1 MTAIIR
7 RFIISPKKNMF
18 KKSAILTSL
27 IISMTAAVAQTTLT
41 TTEQAEMVSAHNTW
55 RGQVATPNLKWS
67 PTLANTAQAWADSLK
82 NNQACKMVHSHAD
95 GVGENLFWASPL
107 TYSTGKTELQAV
119 SPTKTATSWGDEKKD
134 YSYSSNTCAA
144 GKICGHY
151 TQVVWKN
158 TTDVGCGKAICSDK
172 SQVWVCQYA
181 PAGNYI
187 GQKPY

>member
-18 KKSAILTSL
+18 KKLAILTSL

-95 GVGENLFWASPL
+95 GVGENIFWASPL

-119 SPTKTATSWGDEKKD
+119 SPTKTATSWGDEKEGLQLFFK
-134 YSYSSNTCAA
+134 YLRS
-144 GKICGHY
+144 
-151 TQVVWKN
+151 
-158 TTDVGCGKAICSDK
+158 
-172 SQVWVCQYA
+172 
-181 PAGNYI
+181 
-187 GQKPY
+187 GQNLRALHPSGLEKYDRRGLWQGDLF